1 MSAELIKFTSTLL
14 LCTKNNIV
22 ANQIERMIKLS
33 VTEIDTKE
41 IKKETY

>member
-14 LCTKNNIV
+14 LCPKNNTV

>member
-14 LCTKNNIV
+14 LCTKNNTV